1 MATESH
7 KKAVIREL
15 HRHDGS
21 DPDSAAVDFNANF
34 LEFLEYAAAMER
46 HLGWLAIV
54 LGRGA
59 MKEGLVTQAEM
70 DAHYADEDIPE
81 GFLEPV
87 DDGRKAG
94 A

>member
-1 MATESH
+1 MPTETH
-7 KKAVIREL
+7 KKAVLREL

-21 DPDSAAVDFNANF
+21 DPDTAAVDFNNNF

-59 MKEGLVTQAEM
+59 MKEGLVTQKEM
-70 DAHYADEDIPE
+70 EEHYAGRDIPE
-81 GFLEPV
+81 DFLEPEAPSAQ
-87 DDGRKAG
+87 G
-94 A
+94 